1 MIKRKKKWQRLAAAI
16 TLGMM
21 TNASFFSYIS
31 LTNVYAGE
39 EQGEESQTSSSN
51 EEQSSSSGDNS
62 NQTSS
67 NSDSGNNSS
76 DKQTTQD
83 KVAQIAKVMG
93 ASGAAP
99 VIVNDVN

>member
-21 TNASFFSYIS
+21 TNASFFSYIP
-31 LTNVYAGE
+31 LTNVYADGN
-39 EQGEESQTSSSN
+39 QGEES
-51 EEQSSSSGDNS
+51 
-62 NQTSS
+62 QTSS

-99 VIVNDVN
+99 VIGANAKVDYQVMVDGDYKPSV